1 MVKLMR
7 EGLVE
12 QRAGVLYTA
21 TPLRKALQRLDT
33 KWDNLFNYTEDGG
46 AAMKSN
52 LVMQDEKAR
61 RVRYQTVEAEL
72 AKTLA
77 NTDAERAVA
86 VGKLKEQQDE
96 IAKRIKTLESAMK
109 DYKWRTG

>member
-1 MVKLMR
+1 
-7 EGLVE
+7 
-12 QRAGVLYTA
+12 
-21 TPLRKALQRLDT
+21 
-33 KWDNLFNYTEDGG
+33 
-46 AAMKSN
+46 
-52 LVMQDEKAR
+52 
-61 RVRYQTVEAEL
+61 VEAEL